1 MVVRPCLSTELSFCL
16 ENGIKKKKKSKIS
29 AQLNNVEMPNVDIF
43 LIWGKKS
50 IKKKL
55 KVDKKKLSDL

>member
-1 MVVRPCLSTELSFCL
+1 MVVRPCLSTELSFCW

>member
-16 ENGIKKKKKSKIS
+16 ENGIKKKKKRSKIS

-43 LIWGKKS
+43 LIWGKKC
-50 IKKKL
+50 IKKN
-55 KVDKKKLSDL
+55 